1 MDSIKKSTIDGVFWN
16 GLEKIA
22 NQGIRF
28 LVGLVLARLLAPSDF
43 GTIAVL
49 GIFFSI
55 SDTFV
60 DSGFG
65 TALIRK
71 LDRTETD
78 FSTVFIFNIIVSFFF
93 YAILYLIAPLVSSF
107 FGMPILTS
115 ILRVQAICIVFG
127 GLMAVLDARLIIDLN
142 FKALAK
148 RSLTSSIVSGVV
160 GIILAYYGYGVWA
173 LVFQAITLSLVNLI
187 YVWVYCKWYPSMHFS
202 WCSFKELFSYGSK
215 LLSASLLNTVYSNLT
230 PLAIGKVYTSTDLG
244 IYNRDAEFARLP
256 NEVCLSVLEKVTFPI
271 FSQIQESTSK
281 LISVYRKY
289 IKISQL
295 M

>member
-1 MDSIKKSTIDGVFWN
+1 
-16 GLEKIA
+16 
-22 NQGIRF
+22 
-28 LVGLVLARLLAPSDF
+28 
-43 GTIAVL
+43 
-49 GIFFSI
+49 
-55 SDTFV
+55 
-60 DSGFG
+60 
-65 TALIRK
+65 
-71 LDRTETD
+71 
-78 FSTVFIFNIIVSFFF
+78 
-93 YAILYLIAPLVSSF
+93 
-107 FGMPILTS
+107 
-115 ILRVQAICIVFG
+115 
-127 GLMAVLDARLIIDLN
+127 
-142 FKALAK
+142 
-148 RSLTSSIVSGVV
+148 
-160 GIILAYYGYGVWA
+160 
-173 LVFQAITLSLVNLI
+173 
-187 YVWVYCKWYPSMHFS
+187 MHFS